1 MRGEEEREGREGM
14 VMEVMEGEA
23 RGDRG
28 EEEKGYGKTRR
39 RGEGEAEGL
48 VRVKA
53 QR

>member
-1 MRGEEEREGREGM
+1 MAM
-14 VMEVMEGEA
+14 AVMEGEA
-23 RGDRG
+23 RGDGG

-39 RGEGEAEGL
+39 RGERQAEGS